1 MSNVSWSLI
10 VSIISSSGSQ
20 VGEGEMPRGWNVDE
34 PEQELPT
41 PECAI
46 KPLSLFLAS
55 CSLPYRDRMAQV

>member
-10 VSIISSSGSQ
+10 VSIIRVQ

-34 PEQELPT
+34 PERELPT

-46 KPLSLFLAS
+46 KPLSPFLAS
-55 CSLPYRDRMAQV
+55 CPLPYRDRMAQV